1 MTYSSRLFV
10 ALVAASFALSFVD
23 PAAAAKKKLTYDEA
37 YAKCK
42 AVLDKKGVSGTS
54 LQANERYTLGAG
66 CMKKYGYQL

>member
-23 PAAAAKKKLTYDEA
+23 AASAAKQKLTYEQA
-37 YAKCK
+37 YQKCK
-42 AVLDKKGVSGTS
+42 AALDKKGVAGTS
-54 LQANERYTLGAG
+54 LQSNERYTRGAG